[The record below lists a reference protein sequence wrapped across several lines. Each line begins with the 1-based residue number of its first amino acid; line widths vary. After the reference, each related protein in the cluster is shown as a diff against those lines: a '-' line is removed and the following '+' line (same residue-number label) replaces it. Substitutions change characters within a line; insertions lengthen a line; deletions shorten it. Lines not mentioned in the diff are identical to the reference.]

1 MSLSFDVVFKYSD
14 ILNPIS
20 ANTLLSAGKL
30 AQLEPKNII
39 LDLGSGKGSPS
50 LLWASLFGV
59 QIEGYDLGEKFVEY
73 ANSRARMLYLSHRVK
88 YYFKDVKELRVK
100 RKYDVVAWLG
110 LGIAQIYGSIR
121 DGLNHLKTMVRIGGF
136 LIFAEPIW
144 LVKPVPSEVLESLS
158 VAEDDFLTQSEFQK
172 LTEELGFQ
180 VKECFIST
188 KEDWELYVKPVN
200 LALREAIETKGTLAK
215 EAEMMMNSFKAEY
228 NAVGHYWNMALWV
241 LASPPSLN

>member
-50 LLWASLFGV
+50 LLWASLFGI

-73 ANSRARMLYLSHRVK
+73 ANSRARMLHLSHRVK
-88 YYFKDVKELRVK
+88 YYFKDVKELQVK
-100 RKYDVVAWLG
+100 RKYEVVAVLG
-110 LGIAQIYGSIR
+110 LGIAQIYGTVR
-121 DGLNHLKTMVRIGGF
+121 DGLCHLKSMLRKDGF

-144 LVKPVPSEVLESLS
+144 LVEPMPSEVLESLN
-158 VAEDDFLTQSEFQK
+158 VARDHFLSQSEFQK
-172 LTEELGFQ
+172 LTIELGFQ
-180 VKECFIST
+180 IKGCFIST
-188 KEDWELYVKPVN
+188 KEDWELYIKPVT
-200 LALREAIETKGTLAK
+200 LALREAIETKDKLTK
-215 EAEMMMNSFKAEY
+215 EAELMMNSFKAEY

-241 LASPPSLN
+241 LASPPNLS